1 MKKNILLL
9 LLVGLLLGCGEKK
22 ATLKKVKTARIERKN
37 IEDTSLY
44 SGRVFPGDKTQLIA
58 YSNGIAE
65 EVFFKAGDE
74 VKEGDI
80 LFKYRSTGI
89 KENEIKLAEVKLEL
103 DMVQSELAN
112 YEVEKKETG
121 IKNRELEIKALEYE
135 VQKGRDILPILR
147 SEIQSAT
154 KVVAMYREFLKE
166 ESVSIFELEQKR
178 TELLNKEAQ
187 YTSAKMKL
195 ELDEQK
201 YNILVLTKDGVEKEI
216 QYKEE
221 RLKSKYEALKKDVE
235 IYERALL
242 ESREG
247 VRAIKDGI
255 LTSFNIQID
264 ERVERLQNIGVLASG
279 DNLVVSIRVPV
290 YGASKIKAGQKVNV
304 KFGDFTGISHY
315 KGEVSRVSNFA
326 TESGS
331 KLGIDVEIEI
341 LEGDLTLLK
350 PGYRVEVQVLSS
362 EMKEYLLV
370 KRFSVI
376 EENGKKYIYTIED
389 GKAVKKE
396 IIVGVQGETD
406 YEVLNLNEGTK
417 IILNPFVIND
427 GDVVE
432 EIE

>member
-1 MKKNILLL
+1 NIL
-9 LLVGLLLGCGEKK
+9 
-22 ATLKKVKTARIERKN
+22 I
-37 IEDTSLY
+37 
-44 SGRVFPGDKTQLIA
+44 
-58 YSNGIAE
+58 
-65 EVFFKAGDE
+65 
-74 VKEGDI
+74 
-80 LFKYRSTGI
+80 
-89 KENEIKLAEVKLEL
+89 
-103 DMVQSELAN
+103 
-112 YEVEKKETG
+112 
-121 IKNRELEIKALEYE
+121 
-135 VQKGRDILPILR
+135 
-147 SEIQSAT
+147 
-154 KVVAMYREFLKE
+154 
-166 ESVSIFELEQKR
+166 
-178 TELLNKEAQ
+178 
-187 YTSAKMKL
+187 
-195 ELDEQK
+195 
-201 YNILVLTKDGVEKEI
+201 LTKDGVEKEI

-221 RLKSKYEALKKDVE
+221 RLKSKYESLKKDVE

-255 LTSFNIQID
+255 LTSFNIQVD

-290 YGASKIKAGQKVNV
+290 FGASKIKVGQKVNI

-331 KLGIDVEIEI
+331 KLGIDVEIDI
-341 LEGDLTLLK
+341 LEGDMALLK

-376 EENGKKYIYTIED
+376 EEAGKKFIYTIED

-396 IIVGVQGETD
+396 ILVGVQGETD
-406 YEVLNLNEGTK
+406 YEVLNLVQGTK

-432 EIE
+432 ETE